1 MMKDEVVIKKE
12 RIAYSKSKIKYIIK
26 PEEKVVIGIY
36 VLSRP
41 ELLSEI
47 SSFNCVESNIIESI
61 FLFSKRFED
70 VFNDKTIKAV
80 ARCHDD
86 DEFNEDFGKKLVEA
100 NISKK
105 RHEIIMRQSSRI
117 MKILAELNSKCRI
130 LYHKHFKKHASIAA
144 DLRYYFKVNGS
155 D

>member
-1 MMKDEVVIKKE
+1 MKKE
-12 RIAYSKSKIKYIIK
+12 YNCKLELCETAKPKIKYIVK

-41 ELLSEI
+41 ELLSDTCN
-47 SSFNCVESNIIESI
+47 FTNVEKNIIESI
-61 FLFSKRFED
+61 FIFSKQFED
-70 VFNDKTIKAV
+70 AFDDKTIKAV
-80 ARCHDD
+80 ARCHGE
-86 DEFNEDFGKKLVEA
+86 DEFNEEFGKKLVEA
-100 NISKK
+100 KISKK
-105 RHEIIMRQSSRI
+105 RHEIIMRQSNRI
-117 MKILAELNSKCRI
+117 MKILAELNAKYRI